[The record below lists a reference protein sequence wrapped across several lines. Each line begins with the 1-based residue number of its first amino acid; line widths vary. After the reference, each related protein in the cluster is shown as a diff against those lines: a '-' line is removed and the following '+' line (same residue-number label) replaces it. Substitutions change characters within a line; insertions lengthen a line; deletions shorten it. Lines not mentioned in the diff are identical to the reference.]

1 MTSQPVT
8 DAPADLLA
16 RVERYY
22 DAAPRAGSRTE
33 EVGPF
38 TLFVNERPGGWPY
51 YARPRLG
58 LAAAPRQAD
67 VEAVLTRQRELGVPE
82 ALEWVHQTTPA
93 LLDAAR
99 AAGLQVHEHPLLVLS
114 EPLAPLAPPE
124 RRDGVRVRVV
134 PADDPALPA
143 VQAAIHLGFGEPGTG
158 VGVAGPA
165 ERDAAARGDH
175 DAVRSGIRAGTQVLV
190 AAEDA
195 DGPLAGG
202 SHNPRTVRRP
212 DGTGELATE
221 LTGIATLPAARR
233 RGLGAAVTAALVA
246 DARARDADLV
256 LLSASDDAVARVY
269 EKVGF
274 RRIGTACV
282 AEPPEDVTPEDSTPC

>member
-1 MTSQPVT
+1 MSLPSV
-8 DAPADLLA
+8 DADLLA

-22 DAAPRAGSRTE
+22 DAAPRPGSRTE

-51 YARPRLG
+51 YARPQLG
-58 LAAAPRQAD
+58 LDVAPRHED
-67 VEAVLTRQRELGVPE
+67 VEAVRARQRELGVPE
-82 ALEWVHQTTPA
+82 ALEWVHETTPA
-93 LLDAAR
+93 LLGAAR
-99 AAGLQVHEHPLLVLS
+99 AAGLQVHEHPLLVLA
-114 EPLAPLAPPE
+114 EPAAAPAPAP
-124 RRDGVRVRVV
+124 DVVVRVV

-143 VQAAIHLGFGEPGTG
+143 VQAAIHLGFATAGTDVGEP
-158 VGVAGPA
+158 GPA

-175 DAVRSGIRAGTQVLV
+175 DAVRAGIRGGTQVLV
-190 AAEDA
+190 AAEDV

-202 SHNPRTVRRP
+202 SHNPRTIRRH
-212 DGTGELATE
+212 DGSEELVTE
-221 LTGIATLPAARR
+221 LTGIATLPSARR

-246 DARARDADLV
+246 DARTRGADLV

-274 RRIGTACV
+274 RRVGTACV
-282 AEPPEDVTPEDSTPC
+282 AEPPEDSTPG